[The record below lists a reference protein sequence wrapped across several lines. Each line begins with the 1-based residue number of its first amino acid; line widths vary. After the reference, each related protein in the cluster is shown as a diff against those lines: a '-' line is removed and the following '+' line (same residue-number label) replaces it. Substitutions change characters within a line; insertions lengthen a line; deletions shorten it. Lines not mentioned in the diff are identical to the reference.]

1 MVCAN
6 TDIHSVLVTL
16 SKIGPHFVVDASADE
31 EACMSSR
38 VILAVTKDGTAR
50 VTLYMHTYIHAYAG
64 RVAGAQKSGWGGVSV
79 ESVRGMMETG
89 RAVGEYVSKTLDDAI
104 AQDNAMGA
112 RAKAAV
118 HV

>member
-1 MVCAN
+1 M
-6 TDIHSVLVTL
+6 
-16 SKIGPHFVVDASADE
+16 
-31 EACMSSR
+31 
-38 VILAVTKDGTAR
+38 
-50 VTLYMHTYIHAYAG
+50 
-64 RVAGAQKSGWGGVSV
+64 

-104 AQDNAMGA
+104 AQDSAMGA